1 MLKYRLF
8 SVILAVLLGVCA
20 GCKSCPFCNGQ
31 ASAKSSSSSC
41 SNGSC
46 SSRP

>member
-1 MLKYRLF
+1 MLRNRLF
-8 SVILAVLLGVCA
+8 SVVLAILLGLCA

-31 ASAKSSSSSC
+31 TSEKGSSGSC

-46 SSRP
+46 SSRQ